1 MNIDN
6 TTPLVSILIPTY
18 NQADILENAIDSA
31 LSQTYENIEIIIS
44 DDCSS
49 DSTEEICRKY
59 LTDKRINYFRNPLN
73 LGRVANYRKSL
84 YDLANG
90 EYVINVDG
98 DDKLTDDNFIK
109 ESICFFNKYRES
121 EKNADMLVACKQYN
135 KNDEIIKQTH
145 RIKGNI
151 LFISGVEFVL
161 ELNKKYEFSHLTT
174 IYNRTKAIKHNF
186 FRCDIISSDKESI
199 LRLAL
204 DGNVII
210 WNKIVGQW
218 NLTRVNESKIKALNK
233 TLENLEWIDSV
244 YVHLKKKVKKYQSV
258 IWRTRMRFIYSDLVL
273 GAFFNQKKI
282 GITQLLK
289 LIKYN
294 MLLYCIINGIRI
306 AFNKVHKKIFSKEA
320 L

>member
-49 DSTEEICRKY
+49 DSTEEVCRKY

-98 DDKLTDDNFIK
+98 DDKLIDDNFIK
-109 ESICFFNKYRES
+109 DSIFYLNKFRNL
-121 EKNADMLVACKQYN
+121 KKDAIMLIACKQYN
-135 KNDEIIKQTH
+135 FKNDKLLNNIIEL
-145 RIKGNI
+145 KGNI
-151 LFISGVEFVL
+151 LLYISGAEFVL
-161 ELNKKYEFSHLTT
+161 GLNKKYEFSHLTT
-174 IYNRTKAIKHNF
+174 IYNRTKAIKYNF
-186 FRCDIISSDKESI
+186 FRYDIISSDQESI

-218 NLTRVNESKIKALNK
+218 NLTSR
-233 TLENLEWIDSV
+233 
-244 YVHLKKKVKKYQSV
+244 
-258 IWRTRMRFIYSDLVL
+258 
-273 GAFFNQKKI
+273 
-282 GITQLLK
+282 
-289 LIKYN
+289 
-294 MLLYCIINGIRI
+294 
-306 AFNKVHKKIFSKEA
+306 
-320 L
+320 